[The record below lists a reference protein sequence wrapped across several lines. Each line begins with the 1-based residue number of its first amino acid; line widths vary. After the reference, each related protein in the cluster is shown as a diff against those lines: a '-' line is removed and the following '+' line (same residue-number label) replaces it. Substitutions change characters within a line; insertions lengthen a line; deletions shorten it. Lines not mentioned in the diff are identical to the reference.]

1 MMTRTRTAV
10 LVAAAAAGLIS
21 LSACGAG
28 GYGSGGYGNGASP
41 ANQQQGLT
49 QEAAPASGVTLA
61 AAEVGTLG
69 QVVTDQNGLTLYRF
83 DKDKAKPASVS
94 NCNEGCAK
102 TWPPALGDPASVAL
116 QGVDPALVG
125 SVTRADGSEQLT
137 LSGWPLYTFAKDTT
151 AGEAK
156 GQGVGKTWF
165 AVTPKGKKAQ
175 TAASPASANTSN
187 SAPAVAPR
195 DTAPRNS
202 APEGASGSGYGS
214 GYGSGGGY

>member
-1 MMTRTRTAV
+1 MMTRTRTAI
-10 LVAAAAAGLIS
+10 LVAAAATGLIT

-28 GYGSGGYGNGASP
+28 GYGSGAYGNDASP
-41 ANQQQGLT
+41 ANQSQGLN

-61 AAEVGTLG
+61 AAQVGALG

-94 NCNEGCAK
+94 NCNDACAK
-102 TWPPALGDPASVAL
+102 TWPPALGDPASVQL

-125 SVTRADGSEQLT
+125 SVTRADGTEQLT
-137 LSGWPLYTFAKDTT
+137 LSGWPLYTFAKDTA
-151 AGEAK
+151 AGDAK

-165 AVTPKGKKAQ
+165 AITPKGKKAQ
-175 TAASPASANTSN
+175 ATSSPAPANTLN
-187 SAPAVAPR
+187 SAPANAK
-195 DTAPRNS
+195 DS
-202 APEGASGSGYGS
+202 APEGASDRGYGS